1 MTAKKAAG
9 PPKDMVQAGIDV
21 LLKLNEKNAKNGS
34 RMFRASEWHPRYLD
48 FMDLRTGTPCLP
60 LEYFFGTRGLIGG
73 RVFTVVAMEAVGK
86 STLLTQFYGMGQR
99 SADGGAWA
107 NHLEAEKTPSPPDF
121 IASLGCDPSKMLITQ
136 PPDVQHCLDYVTEYI
151 STIRTKLDPTKKLMI
166 IMGIDSVSALAGEM
180 TDDETGATSG
190 GQGIAP
196 HSRAVSEFFRD
207 KLGYIEHNDAI
218 LLFTG
223 QKKSKVESGGFGGG
237 EKKSTYI
244 AEGTIKFH
252 SSWIVEMYKQKL
264 EEGENNVVGDRIQAT
279 MEKNKLAP
287 KGRKIEMWLYRD
299 GRGLDMSKANINL
312 LFSNT
317 SPFEA
322 GTSGTS
328 GNGYYWHNQVMGGKK
343 LRKDEFVHGFYQN
356 TELVQWCREKLRIRG
371 FQFKFEMEY
380 PIGPASAEPAEDDSE
395 PGIEEFDHGP
405 ASAGANTPATEQE

>member
-1 MTAKKAAG
+1 MSAKKAAG
-9 PPKDMVQAGIDV
+9 PPKDMIQAGIDV

-34 RMFRASEWHPRYLD
+34 RMFRASEWNPRYLD

-60 LEYFFGTRGLIGG
+60 LEYFFGCRGLIGG

-99 SADGGAWA
+99 SPDGGAWVD
-107 NHLEAEKTPSPPDF
+107 HIEAEKTPSPPDF
-121 IASLGCDPSKMLITQ
+121 IASLGCDPNKMLVTQ
-136 PPDVQHCLDYVTEYI
+136 PPDVESGLAHVTEYI

-180 TDDETGATSG
+180 TNDETGVSSG

-264 EEGENNVVGDRIQAT
+264 EEGDNNVVGDRITAT

-299 GRGLDMSKANINL
+299 GRGLDMSKANVNL

-322 GTSGTS
+322 GTFSASG
-328 GNGYYWHNQVMGGKK
+328 GWYRQDEVRGGKN
-343 LRKDEFVHGFYQN
+343 LHKDEFIHEFYQN
-356 TELVQWCREKLRIRG
+356 TELVQRCREKLRIRG
-371 FQFKFEMEY
+371 FKFKFEMEY
-380 PIGPASAEPAEDDSE
+380 PIGPASAEPAEDDSQ

-405 ASAGANTPATEQE
+405 KGAGAAAPETEQE